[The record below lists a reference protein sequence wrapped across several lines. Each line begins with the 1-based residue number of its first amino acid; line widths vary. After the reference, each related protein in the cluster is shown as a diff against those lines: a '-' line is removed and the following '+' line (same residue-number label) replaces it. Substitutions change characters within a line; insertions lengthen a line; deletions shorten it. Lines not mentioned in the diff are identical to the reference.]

1 LGFVSILLLL
11 IYFPT
16 GTLPS
21 RRWWVL
27 PFVEILGALASAIA
41 SLFMP
46 GSPVQPPVPGLVNPL
61 GRPDWAPALQVFNT
75 IGQLTLVPVMIGC
88 VVLLAV
94 RIRRSEGVER
104 QQLKWFGWAT
114 GVVTALLLVS
124 LSVPLLGLTVIP
136 FADAVWNLTLSS
148 LVLLPAAAAIAI
160 LRYRLFDIDRLI
172 SRTVS
177 YAILT
182 AVLAVVYVAG
192 FLGLQAV
199 LSSVTESEGP
209 VAVAASTL
217 AVFALF
223 TPVRRRIQ
231 AVVDR
236 RFNRARYDAQ
246 QSAEAFAGRIR
257 DEVNIEQLS
266 AEVVR
271 VLERTVQPASAGI
284 WLRPSERVRRTMT
297 NRLPSATGT
306 NQIVSGPGSRSAA
319 WLARSVWLVS
329 VAFLVVF
336 LGYGLVSPANA
347 ARTGTLANAVAFLAF
362 VLAFSTLGGLVASK
376 RPGHPIGWLLLASAL
391 CYSVGGLSVS
401 LPQPT
406 GGGLSPA
413 LFAQWAGTWA
423 WGVGVGLAV
432 VVLLLFPDGRLP
444 SRRWRPVLWLAIGV
458 MLAIVLG
465 VGFGSPFIGD
475 SRVPN
480 PFALGGSVGEVL
492 GALDAAFP
500 LLLLVALLAVVSVI
514 VRWRRA
520 REIERQ
526 QIKWLLY
533 PALLV
538 GLGLVAQVPLL
549 TLSRLVG
556 GRDRRE

>member
-1 LGFVSILLLL
+1 MS
-11 IYFPT
+11 
-16 GTLPS
+16 
-21 RRWWVL
+21 
-27 PFVEILGALASAIA
+27 
-41 SLFMP
+41 
-46 GSPVQPPVPGLVNPL
+46 
-61 GRPDWAPALQVFNT
+61 
-75 IGQLTLVPVMIGC
+75 
-88 VVLLAV
+88 
-94 RIRRSEGVER
+94 
-104 QQLKWFGWAT
+104 
-114 GVVTALLLVS
+114 
-124 LSVPLLGLTVIP
+124 
-136 FADAVWNLTLSS
+136 
-148 LVLLPAAAAIAI
+148 
-160 LRYRLFDIDRLI
+160 
-172 SRTVS
+172 
-177 YAILT
+177 
-182 AVLAVVYVAG
+182 
-192 FLGLQAV
+192 
-199 LSSVTESEGP
+199 
-209 VAVAASTL
+209 
-217 AVFALF
+217 
-223 TPVRRRIQ
+223 
-231 AVVDR
+231 
-236 RFNRARYDAQ
+236 
-246 QSAEAFAGRIR
+246 
-257 DEVNIEQLS
+257 
-266 AEVVR
+266 
-271 VLERTVQPASAGI
+271 
-284 WLRPSERVRRTMT
+284 

-492 GALDAAFP
+492 RALDAAFP

-549 TLSRLVG
+549 TLTGSSEAVTDASNAILTGTFASLPVGIGIAVLRYRLYDIDRIISRTLAYAVVTVILGAVFVATILVLQELLAPVTSG
-556 GRDRRE
+556 TPIAVAVSTLFVASLFQPVRRRIQNVVDRRFNRARYDAEREVERFAAQIRDEVEVERVTAALTATLQRTTQPATAVVWLREVAR

>member
-1 LGFVSILLLL
+1 
-11 IYFPT
+11 
-16 GTLPS
+16 
-21 RRWWVL
+21 
-27 PFVEILGALASAIA
+27 
-41 SLFMP
+41 M
-46 GSPVQPPVPGLVNPL
+46 
-61 GRPDWAPALQVFNT
+61 
-75 IGQLTLVPVMIGC
+75 
-88 VVLLAV
+88 
-94 RIRRSEGVER
+94 
-104 QQLKWFGWAT
+104 
-114 GVVTALLLVS
+114 
-124 LSVPLLGLTVIP
+124 
-136 FADAVWNLTLSS
+136 
-148 LVLLPAAAAIAI
+148 
-160 LRYRLFDIDRLI
+160 
-172 SRTVS
+172 
-177 YAILT
+177 
-182 AVLAVVYVAG
+182 
-192 FLGLQAV
+192 
-199 LSSVTESEGP
+199 
-209 VAVAASTL
+209 
-217 AVFALF
+217 
-223 TPVRRRIQ
+223 
-231 AVVDR
+231 
-236 RFNRARYDAQ
+236 
-246 QSAEAFAGRIR
+246 
-257 DEVNIEQLS
+257 
-266 AEVVR
+266 
-271 VLERTVQPASAGI
+271 
-284 WLRPSERVRRTMT
+284 
-297 NRLPSATGT
+297 
-306 NQIVSGPGSRSAA
+306 
-319 WLARSVWLVS
+319 
-329 VAFLVVF
+329 
-336 LGYGLVSPANA
+336 
-347 ARTGTLANAVAFLAF
+347 
-362 VLAFSTLGGLVASK
+362 VASK

-413 LFAQWAGTWA
+413 LFAQWAGAWA

-549 TLSRLVG
+549 TLTGSSEAVTDASNAILTGTFASLPVGIGIAVLRYRLYDIDRIISRTLAYAVVTVILGAVFVATILVLQELLAPVTSG
-556 GRDRRE
+556 TPIAVAVSTLFVASLFQPVRRRIQNVVDRRFNRARYDAEREVERFAAQIRDEVEVERVTGALTATLQRTMQPATAVVWLREVAR

>member
-1 LGFVSILLLL
+1 MRRRVARLAALFLAALAILTSVYSLASLFIPPQPGLAGPNVAPFEILSVGLFIFGTPILGALIAVRRPGNPIGWLFLLFAFGWSLSFASDGLAIDFPPSPQIAWLVTIGQELGGLGFVSILLLL

-284 WLRPSERVRRTMT
+284 WLRPSERV
-297 NRLPSATGT
+297 
-306 NQIVSGPGSRSAA
+306 V
-319 WLARSVWLVS
+319 
-329 VAFLVVF
+329 
-336 LGYGLVSPANA
+336 
-347 ARTGTLANAVAFLAF
+347 
-362 VLAFSTLGGLVASK
+362 
-376 RPGHPIGWLLLASAL
+376 
-391 CYSVGGLSVS
+391 
-401 LPQPT
+401 
-406 GGGLSPA
+406 
-413 LFAQWAGTWA
+413 
-423 WGVGVGLAV
+423 
-432 VVLLLFPDGRLP
+432 
-444 SRRWRPVLWLAIGV
+444 
-458 MLAIVLG
+458 
-465 VGFGSPFIGD
+465 
-475 SRVPN
+475 
-480 PFALGGSVGEVL
+480 
-492 GALDAAFP
+492 
-500 LLLLVALLAVVSVI
+500 
-514 VRWRRA
+514 
-520 REIERQ
+520 ER
-526 QIKWLLY
+526 
-533 PALLV
+533 
-538 GLGLVAQVPLL
+538 
-549 TLSRLVG
+549 
-556 GRDRRE
+556 